1 MAIDFPNSPP
11 PESGDVYT
19 GPNGVSYTFDGIKWI
34 GQEASGGSGTPGS
47 SDRLVNGS
55 YTFILGADGV
65 ITLPPGGDIRSS
77 TGTSVLG
84 TPTVLDG
91 GNALTTF

>member
-34 GQEASGGSGTPGS
+34 GQEIGSGS
-47 SDRLVNGS
+47 
-55 YTFILGADGV
+55 ILAIPTAID
-65 ITLPPGGDIRSS
+65 GGDAS
-77 TGTSVLG
+77 
-84 TPTVLDG
+84 
-91 GNALTTF
+91 TTF

>member
-34 GQEASGGSGTPGS
+34 GQETSGGSGTSGS

-55 YTFILGADGV
+55 YTFILGGDGV

-84 TPTVLDG
+84 TPTALDG
-91 GNALTTF
+91 GTASTTF